1 MANIKPPNRYRQK
14 LATTVHP
21 DTFRVVCAL
30 SDPDKKGIFLDEA
43 IHAYMTT
50 CYWFN
55 SPDHGALKLH
65 EEGSFYHYCD
75 LNSEKQSPDFRT
87 MIEALIWLDK
97 KYPGANY
104 INLKEDP
111 GGSLF

>member
-1 MANIKPPNRYRQK
+1 MTAHHNRFRKK

-30 SDPDKKGIFLDEA
+30 SEPNRRGLFLDEA
-43 IHAYMTT
+43 IQGYMTT

-55 SPDHGALKLH
+55 SPDHGPLKLRQ
-65 EEGSFYHYCD
+65 EGFYHFVD
-75 LNSEKQSPDFRT
+75 LNGEKQSPEFKT
-87 MIEALIWLDK
+87 MIEGLVWIDK
-97 KYPGANY
+97 AYPDSNAMNIPKYS
-104 INLKEDP
+104 

>member
-1 MANIKPPNRYRQK
+1 MTAHHNRFRKK

-30 SDPDKKGIFLDEA
+30 SEPNRRGLFLDEA
-43 IHAYMTT
+43 IQGYMTT

-55 SPDHGALKLH
+55 SPDHGPLKLRQ
-65 EEGSFYHYCD
+65 EGFYHFVD
-75 LNSEKQSPDFRT
+75 LNGEKQSPEFKT
-87 MIEALIWLDK
+87 MIEGLVWIDK
-97 KYPGANY
+97 AYPDSNAMN
-104 INLKEDP
+104 IPKDS